1 MKKLTLIILLL
12 VPFLASAC
20 SKGDTTSKSYEIP
33 TTTSES
39 TTNTTTSADS
49 AATDSSITSETS
61 MNVDPEILE
70 LTLEELAKYNGQDG
84 NPAYVAIDGTIYD
97 VTDSPKWS
105 NGKHRSV
112 KGVEAGND
120 LTEKIKSLSPHG
132 TKILEDYPVVGKLVQ
147 K

>member
-1 MKKLTLIILLL
+1 MKKLILLMILL
-12 VPFLASAC
+12 VPFLASGC

-33 TTTSES
+33 TTSSES
-39 TTNTTTSADS
+39 NNNASSDS
-49 AATDSSITSETS
+49 QPTDSSITSETS
-61 MNVDPEILE
+61 MSMEPEVLE

-84 NPAYVAIDGTIYD
+84 NPAYVAVDGTIYD

-105 NGKHRSV
+105 KGKHRSV

-132 TKILEDYPVVGKLVQ
+132 TGILEDYPIVGKLIE

>member
-1 MKKLTLIILLL
+1 MILL
-12 VPFLASAC
+12 VPFLASGC

-33 TTTSES
+33 TTSSES
-39 TTNTTTSADS
+39 NNNASSDS
-49 AATDSSITSETS
+49 QTTDSSITSETS
-61 MNVDPEILE
+61 MSMDPAVLE

-84 NPAYVAIDGTIYD
+84 NPAYVAVDGTIYD

-105 NGKHRSV
+105 KGKHRSV

-132 TKILEDYPVVGKLVQ
+132 TGILEDYPIVGKLIE

>member
-1 MKKLTLIILLL
+1 MKKLILLMILL
-12 VPFLASAC
+12 VPFLASGC

-33 TTTSES
+33 TTSSES
-39 TTNTTTSADS
+39 NNNASSDS
-49 AATDSSITSETS
+49 QPTDSSITSETS
-61 MNVDPEILE
+61 INVEPEVLE

-84 NPAYVAIDGTIYD
+84 NPAYVAVDGTIYD

-105 NGKHRSV
+105 KGKHRSV

-132 TKILEDYPVVGKLVQ
+132 TGILEDYPIVGKLIE

>member
-1 MKKLTLIILLL
+1 MILL
-12 VPFLASAC
+12 VPFLASGC

-33 TTTSES
+33 TTSSES
-39 TTNTTTSADS
+39 NNNASSDS
-49 AATDSSITSETS
+49 QTTDSSITSETS
-61 MNVDPEILE
+61 MSVEPEVLD

-84 NPAYVAIDGTIYD
+84 NPAYVAVDGTIYD

-105 NGKHRSV
+105 KGKHRSV

-132 TKILEDYPVVGKLVQ
+132 TGILEDYSIVGKLIE

>member
-1 MKKLTLIILLL
+1 MKKLILLMILL
-12 VPFLASAC
+12 VPFLASGC

-33 TTTSES
+33 TTSSES
-39 TTNTTTSADS
+39 NNNASSDS
-49 AATDSSITSETS
+49 QTTDSSITSETS
-61 MNVDPEILE
+61 MSVEPEVLE
-70 LTLEELAKYNGQDG
+70 VTLEELAKYNGQDG
-84 NPAYVAIDGTIYD
+84 NPAYVAVDGTIYD

-105 NGKHRSV
+105 KGKHRSV

-132 TKILEDYPVVGKLVQ
+132 TGILEDYPIVGKLVE

>member
-1 MKKLTLIILLL
+1 MILL

-33 TTTSES
+33 TTSSES
-39 TTNTTTSADS
+39 NNNASSDS
-49 AATDSSITSETS
+49 QPTDSSITSETS
-61 MNVDPEILE
+61 MSMEPEVLE

-84 NPAYVAIDGTIYD
+84 NPAYVAVDGTIYD

-105 NGKHRSV
+105 KGKHRSV

-132 TKILEDYPVVGKLVQ
+132 TGILEDYPIVGKLIE

>member
-1 MKKLTLIILLL
+1 MILL
-12 VPFLASAC
+12 VPFLASGC

-33 TTTSES
+33 TTSSES
-39 TTNTTTSADS
+39 NNASSDS
-49 AATDSSITSETS
+49 QTTDSSITSETS
-61 MNVDPEILE
+61 MSMEPEVLE

-84 NPAYVAIDGTIYD
+84 NPAYVAVDGTIYD

-132 TKILEDYPVVGKLVQ
+132 TGILEDYPIVGKLVE

>member
-1 MKKLTLIILLL
+1 MILL
-12 VPFLASAC
+12 VPFLASGC

-33 TTTSES
+33 TTSSES
-39 TTNTTTSADS
+39 NNNASSDS
-49 AATDSSITSETS
+49 QPTDSSITSETS
-61 MNVDPEILE
+61 MSMDPAVLE

-84 NPAYVAIDGTIYD
+84 NPAYVAVDGTIYD

-105 NGKHRSV
+105 KGKHRSV

-132 TKILEDYPVVGKLVQ
+132 TGILEDYPIVGKLIE

>member
-1 MKKLTLIILLL
+1 MKKLILLMILL
-12 VPFLASAC
+12 VPFLASGC

-33 TTTSES
+33 TTSSES
-39 TTNTTTSADS
+39 NNNASSDS
-49 AATDSSITSETS
+49 QTTDSSITSETS
-61 MNVDPEILE
+61 MSMEPEVLE

-84 NPAYVAIDGTIYD
+84 NPAYVAVDGTIYD

-105 NGKHRSV
+105 KGKHRSV

-132 TKILEDYPVVGKLVQ
+132 TGILEDYPIVGKLVE

>member
-1 MKKLTLIILLL
+1 MILL
-12 VPFLASAC
+12 VPFLASGC

-33 TTTSES
+33 TTSSES
-39 TTNTTTSADS
+39 TNNNASSDS
-49 AATDSSITSETS
+49 QTTDSSITSETS
-61 MNVDPEILE
+61 MSVEPEVLE

-84 NPAYVAIDGTIYD
+84 NPAYVAVDGTIYD

-132 TKILEDYPVVGKLVQ
+132 TGILEDYPIVGKLVE

>member
-1 MKKLTLIILLL
+1 MILL
-12 VPFLASAC
+12 VPFLASGC

-33 TTTSES
+33 TTSSES
-39 TTNTTTSADS
+39 NNNASSDS
-49 AATDSSITSETS
+49 QTTDSSITSETS
-61 MNVDPEILE
+61 MSMEPEVLE

-84 NPAYVAIDGTIYD
+84 NPAYVAVDGTIYD

-105 NGKHRSV
+105 KGTHRSV

-132 TKILEDYPVVGKLVQ
+132 TGILEDYPIVGKLIE

>member
-1 MKKLTLIILLL
+1 MKKLILLMILL
-12 VPFLASAC
+12 VPFLASGC

-33 TTTSES
+33 TTSSES
-39 TTNTTTSADS
+39 NNNASSDS
-49 AATDSSITSETS
+49 QTTDSSITSETS
-61 MNVDPEILE
+61 MSMEPEVLE

-84 NPAYVAIDGTIYD
+84 NPAYVAVDGTIYD

-105 NGKHRSV
+105 KGKHRSV

-132 TKILEDYPVVGKLVQ
+132 TGILEDYPIVGKLIE

>member
-1 MKKLTLIILLL
+1 MILL
-12 VPFLASAC
+12 VPFLASGC

-33 TTTSES
+33 TTSSES
-39 TTNTTTSADS
+39 NNNASSDS
-49 AATDSSITSETS
+49 QPTDSSITSETS
-61 MNVDPEILE
+61 MSMEPEVLE

-84 NPAYVAIDGTIYD
+84 NPAYVAVDGTIYD

-105 NGKHRSV
+105 KGKHRSV

-132 TKILEDYPVVGKLVQ
+132 TGILEDYPIVGKLVE

>member
-1 MKKLTLIILLL
+1 MKKLILLMILL
-12 VPFLASAC
+12 VPFLASGC

-33 TTTSES
+33 TTSSES
-39 TTNTTTSADS
+39 TNNNASSDS
-49 AATDSSITSETS
+49 QTTDSSITSETS
-61 MNVDPEILE
+61 MSMEPEVLE

-84 NPAYVAIDGTIYD
+84 NPAYVAVDGTIYD

-105 NGKHRSV
+105 KGKHRSV

-132 TKILEDYPVVGKLVQ
+132 TGILEDYPIVGKLIE

>member
-1 MKKLTLIILLL
+1 MILL
-12 VPFLASAC
+12 VPFLASGC

-33 TTTSES
+33 TTSSES
-39 TTNTTTSADS
+39 NNNASSDS
-49 AATDSSITSETS
+49 QTTDSSITSETS
-61 MNVDPEILE
+61 MSVEPEVLE

-84 NPAYVAIDGTIYD
+84 NPAYVAVDGTIYD

-105 NGKHRSV
+105 KGKHRSV

-132 TKILEDYPVVGKLVQ
+132 TGILEDYPIVGKLVE

>member
-1 MKKLTLIILLL
+1 MILL
-12 VPFLASAC
+12 VPFLASGC

-33 TTTSES
+33 TTSSES
-39 TTNTTTSADS
+39 NNNASSDS
-49 AATDSSITSETS
+49 QTTDSSITSETS
-61 MNVDPEILE
+61 MSMEPEVLE

-84 NPAYVAIDGTIYD
+84 NPAYVAVDGTIYD

-105 NGKHRSV
+105 KGKHRSV

-132 TKILEDYPVVGKLVQ
+132 TGILEDYPIVGKLIE